1 MSDSITPF
9 GTTRSVFSLA
19 TNDLEINGDI
29 IASKFV
35 GSGDKL
41 TNITIKSI
49 NESTFN
55 NNYVLSQ
62 TLGGTGS
69 STFIDK
75 GILFNNETFRTLES
89 TPNFIWDNVENA
101 LFINNKDIIKDY
113 SNYILETAEVLG
125 SNIKSTSIMSYRK
138 SLIILKMI
146 FAYIMLA
153 ESLKHLRQI
162 MASSR

>member
-62 TLGGTGS
+62 TLGERAVAHLL
-69 STFIDK
+69 IK
-75 GILFNNETFRTLES
+75 EYYLIMRLLE
-89 TPNFIWDNVENA
+89 
-101 LFINNKDIIKDY
+101 
-113 SNYILETAEVLG
+113 
-125 SNIKSTSIMSYRK
+125 
-138 SLIILKMI
+138 
-146 FAYIMLA
+146 
-153 ESLKHLRQI
+153 H
-162 MASSR
+162 